1 MRGLQ
6 AGESLTVLLQGFL
19 VYVPFELKAH
29 ENTPVLRMTV
39 VVCVCEHTPYLRI
52 VTQVIPLVVPSIS
65 VSERIGADINGAKLV
80 ARTGDVAYQDVRFFD
95 LFDSYIRFTGQANA
109 YFAFV
114 MGAVPKILL
123 VADNGLF
130 RQSVK
135 EETVVLLH
143 HTEYNRAAVSV
154 GEGRVTFPETAGK
167 SPACRFELHFRSLAT
182 ANQGV
187 DSALYICCM
196 FCHDEYMFN

>member
-1 MRGLQ
+1 MGGLQ
-6 AGESLTVLLQGFL
+6 AGECLTVLLQGFL
-19 VYVPFELKAH
+19 VYVPLELKAH

-39 VVCVCEHTPYLRI
+39 VVGVREHTPNLRI
-52 VTQVIPLVVPSIS
+52 VTQEISLVVPPVS
-65 VSERIGADINGAKLV
+65 VPERIGVDINRAKLV
-80 ARTGDVAYQDVRFFD
+80 VRAGDVAYQDVRLLD
-95 LFDSYIRFTGQANA
+95 SLDSYIRFTGQANA

-135 EETVVLLH
+135 GETVVLLH
-143 HTEYNRAAVSV
+143 HTKHDRAAVSV

-182 ANQGV
+182 ANQGA

-196 FCHDEYMFN
+196 FCHDEYKFN